1 MIERT
6 RREAENQDVLKAELR
21 SLVTSQMGCNCIPW
35 RLRKGNHELK
45 VNPDYTVGTHPHG
58 VRGRDERQERRK
70 REEGGRRRD
79 RVQGDQRHPGMER
92 GNGEG

>member
-6 RREAENQDVLKAELR
+6 RREAGNQDILKADLR
-21 SLVTSQMGCNCIPW
+21 SLVTSQMGCNCITW
-35 RLRKGNHELK
+35 RLRKRNHELK

-70 REEGGRRRD
+70 GGGREEEGQGAGRPKTSR
-79 RVQGDQRHPGMER
+79 
-92 GNGEG
+92 NGEGKW